1 MTSRQPITRIL
12 QHLYGCFLIL
22 SPHMNTPPII
32 ALPSTTSALS
42 DTISSRYKDLIQIKR
57 ISWTGLIV
65 SLFQPFAIIIFLIVC
80 FYAWYRRNHINI
92 LVMDERF
99 LSVLSQ
105 PDVNSISNTTKMQA
119 SFIKTHKNITLLPW
133 KLLLLALII
142 RFSLIFFMA
151 GMQTVR

>member
-1 MTSRQPITRIL
+1 
-12 QHLYGCFLIL
+12 
-22 SPHMNTPPII
+22 
-32 ALPSTTSALS
+32 
-42 DTISSRYKDLIQIKR
+42 
-57 ISWTGLIV
+57 
-65 SLFQPFAIIIFLIVC
+65 
-80 FYAWYRRNHINI
+80 
-92 LVMDERF
+92 MDERF